1 MTHYQLTSGILS
13 AKIVRYTED
22 YVFIELKFE
31 GQESQLKQLTRD
43 NFDGLDKWV
52 DDNYNL
58 IQVLG

>member
-1 MTHYQLTSGILS
+1 MTHFLLTSGILS

-31 GQESQLKQLTRD
+31 GQESQFEQLNRT
-43 NFDGLDKWV
+43 NFDGLNKWV

-58 IQVLG
+58 IQIF